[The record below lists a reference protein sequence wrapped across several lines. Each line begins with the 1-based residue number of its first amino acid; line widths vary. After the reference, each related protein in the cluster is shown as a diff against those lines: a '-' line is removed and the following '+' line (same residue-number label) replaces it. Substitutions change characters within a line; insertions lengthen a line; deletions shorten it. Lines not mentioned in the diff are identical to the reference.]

1 MRPTLNAPQAAG
13 LVFFN
18 TMIPLLTS
26 NAPAFSIGPMF
37 QTFSQGYTLGNSG
50 LKSGKR
56 DNGELL
62 LEKTRLQ
69 LSSEF

>member
-1 MRPTLNAPQAAG
+1 
-13 LVFFN
+13 
-18 TMIPLLTS
+18 MIPLLTS